1 VAGADSWQRLYLGW
15 DRKVNSIIFL
25 RFVAR
30 LLVSEVDSIPTVEL
44 QVIEI
49 KQVANLDRGNE
60 MASAVH

>member
-1 VAGADSWQRLYLGW
+1 MSGAASWQRLYSGW
-15 DRKVNSIIFL
+15 DRKANSIIFL

-30 LLVSEVDSIPTVEL
+30 LLGSQVDSIPTVKL

-49 KQVANLDRGNE
+49 KQVDNLDRGNE